1 MQITSENIIWI
12 IVGIVAAA
20 LVAYGLVSW
29 IQSAVQR
36 ADAAVFD
43 IEAYS
48 DGVVYFTIKNTGTVP
63 ITAVSIDGTSATGTL
78 PLEGGQEAQY
88 QASGLTLT
96 SGDMHTFTIEVTF
109 SNGQTK
115 TIRRK
120 AIVQEA

>member
-12 IVGIVAAA
+12 IVAIVVAAI
-20 LVAYGLVSW
+20 VAYGLMGWV
-29 IQSAVQR
+29 QSATQR
-36 ADAAVFD
+36 ADAYVVAV
-43 IEAYS
+43 EAYS

-63 ITAVSIDGTSATGTL
+63 ITAVSIDGASATGTL

>member
-12 IVGIVAAA
+12 IAGIVVAA

-36 ADAAVFD
+36 ADVAVFD

-48 DGVVYFTIKNTGTVP
+48 DGVVYFTVKNTGTVP
-63 ITAVSIDGTSATGTL
+63 ITAVSIDSVSATGTL
-78 PLEGGQEAQY
+78 PLEGGQESQY
-88 QASGLTLT
+88 QASGLTLN